1 MGWIRVHKINEGVHV
16 QGLEDNLE
24 FDIIIKS
31 ISGTQECRKAELRI
45 IGLDNVKIL
54 CLSYNNHNYMLLDG
68 FSLGMAKGIDSE
80 GKERQSSL
88 NSVRI
93 YYDVDK
99 SRYDLSLTK

>member
-1 MGWIRVHKINEGVHV
+1 
-16 QGLEDNLE
+16 
-24 FDIIIKS
+24 
-31 ISGTQECRKAELRI
+31 
-45 IGLDNVKIL
+45 
-54 CLSYNNHNYMLLDG
+54 MLLDG

-99 SRYDLSLTK
+99 NRYNLSLTK